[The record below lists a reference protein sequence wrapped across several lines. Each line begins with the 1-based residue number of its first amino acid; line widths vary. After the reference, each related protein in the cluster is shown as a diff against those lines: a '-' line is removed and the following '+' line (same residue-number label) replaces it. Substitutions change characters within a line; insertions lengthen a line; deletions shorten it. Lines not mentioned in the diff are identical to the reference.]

1 MQRRIPS
8 GILLILGLA
17 AAFAIPILAFRA
29 VYPLLGYS
37 STTVVAIQIAI
48 LLAGVAL
55 AAFAGYGA
63 GRLGSGLA
71 SLAQGVVMIAGCY
84 ALFLA
89 VAAGLSAA
97 GVIHEPL
104 LRAGYSPWLMVD
116 NWLLTGFGEELLFRG
131 FLLTL
136 MVAMLPSR
144 YRWWAVVASALVFAL
159 WHLPSL
165 VASGR
170 EGAQLLLR
178 LALPAASGLIFGA
191 VYLWSRNLWFTAFL
205 HGTTNYPL
213 SPLITEN
220 PVLGLAFMAIA
231 LGAAFL
237 IGRMGSAP
245 RPGGSYRRAAGRA

>member
-1 MQRRIPS
+1 MQRRTPS
-8 GILLILGLA
+8 LLLLILGLA
-17 AAFAIPILAFRA
+17 VTFAIPILSFRA
-29 VYPLLGYS
+29 VYPLFGYNL
-37 STTVVAIQIAI
+37 TTLVAVQIAI
-48 LLAGVAL
+48 LLAGAAL
-55 AAFAGYGA
+55 AALAGYGPR
-63 GRLGSGLA
+63 RLGAGPA
-71 SLAQGVVMIAGCY
+71 SLVLGIVLIAACY

-89 VAAGLSAA
+89 IAAGLSAA
-97 GVIHEPL
+97 GIVKEPL
-104 LRAGYSPWLMVD
+104 LRTGYAAWPVVD

-144 YRWWAVVASALVFAL
+144 HRWWTVAAVAIIFAL

-165 VASGR
+165 LAAGR
-170 EGAQLLLR
+170 EGTQLLLR

-220 PVLGLAFMAIA
+220 PALGLVFMAIA
-231 LGAAFL
+231 LSAAFL
-237 IGRMGSAP
+237 AGRMGLAP
-245 RPGGSYRRAAGRA
+245 RPAGSYRRATRRA